1 MVDNNMRNSLKG
13 SLTVADVENI
23 EWTDSKYYPSVRTKE
38 HTLSC
43 TIHGEPVV
51 LTYEVSWHDGGEEGF
66 TIHSEGEDI
75 WDMMPESELRK
86 LEQLLHEAVEYGHW
100 IDYLDQAK
108 TLEAVRE
115 VRYSLYETEE
125 LTREQIQA
133 LHKAI
138 DDKEAL
144 LSKAG
149 KADLNK
155 KSILKELEA
164 KKSRTGTDKDQSTP
178 KDRQQKNELGYGGR
192 D

>member
-1 MVDNNMRNSLKG
+1 MMDNNVINSQKG
-13 SLTVADVENI
+13 SLSAADVENI

-75 WDMMPESELRK
+75 WDMMPEPELRK

-100 IDYLDQAK
+100 KDYLDQAK
-108 TLEAVRE
+108 TVEAVQE

-125 LTREQIQA
+125 LTREQIQT

-138 DDKEAL
+138 DNKEAL
-144 LSKAG
+144 LKTVGKKAL
-149 KADLNK
+149 KSK
-155 KSILKELEA
+155 KSVLKELRSHRVRNGNVE
-164 KKSRTGTDKDQSTP
+164 KDH
-178 KDRQQKNELGYGGR
+178 KRNGKEHER
-192 D
+192 E

>member
-1 MVDNNMRNSLKG
+1 MDNNVKNSQKG
-13 SLTVADVENI
+13 SLSVADVENI
-23 EWTDSKYYPSVRTKE
+23 EWTDSKYYPSVLTKE

-75 WDMMPESELRK
+75 WDMMPEPELRK

-100 IDYLDQAK
+100 KDYLDQAK
-108 TLEAVRE
+108 TVEAVRE

-149 KADLNK
+149 RADVNK
-155 KSILKELEA
+155 MSVLKELET
-164 KKSRTGTDKDQSTP
+164 KKSRTGTDKTQFTP
-178 KDRQQKNELGYGGR
+178 KVRQHKNELGSGGR